1 MSQALDAVEVSGEV
15 TVAYRVV
22 STDGHPVTGEL
33 TFVVAPPS
41 SEPAADPTERPERRA
56 VDRRRRERRRVG
68 GTLRHRRGLVRD
80 RGFLGHPRLALP
92 AGWFPGPRGGWV
104 AVAGARAGEPVTP
117 DTAAETT
124 RATRADGAS
133 GRGLTGA
140 RLALLVLVP
149 ALVAGGV
156 LLALAGGVPE
166 ATPVGLP
173 DPGRVTT
180 LGLPLAGLL
189 DQLLAV
195 LVVGSLLVPLLTMR
209 RPDEEVRG
217 RAFRALWAVRR
228 LALAWVVVTAAV
240 IVLTVSDQF
249 AVPVWQLTPDL
260 VGQVVGQSDLGLA
273 LFVQLLLVTT
283 VAVASRWALKPR
295 EVGAVL
301 GLALAAV
308 VPAVLTGHAAS
319 SGSHDTAVVSMLVH
333 VWGVVIWMGGVVA
346 LAWHLG
352 ADEDRRALAA
362 RRFSPLAAWCFAL
375 VGLSGALNAAVRL
388 GSWSALVTTGYGAG
402 VVAKVLV
409 LVAVGLVAARLRSGV
424 RTPSSGRAS
433 SGVTGRGVLA
443 RLLALEVAVLAAAI
457 GLGVALSRT
466 PTPVGEPYTSAAESL
481 LGGPLPPAPTLGRL
495 LWSFTPSGVG
505 LVVVGLGAALY
516 LRGLLRLRH
525 RGDRWPVGRTVAW
538 FAGLATVGYVTIGG
552 LGVYSHVAFSAHM
565 TAHMA
570 LSMLAPILLVVG
582 APITLALRALPGPDV
597 PGGTGPR
604 QMLAALL
611 RSRFVAFWAHPLVAS
626 LLFVVSLYGVYFS
639 GLFGALMMNHLG
651 HALMEVHFLLTGYLF
666 FEVLIGD
673 APIPRRLPHLARL
686 GLLIVVMPFHAF
698 FSIAMMNTE
707 PPVGGEF
714 YALLDRPWAA
724 DLSADQ
730 YLGGSI
736 AWGLGEVPIVMV
748 VIIVLFQWFR
758 QDRTRAARSDARADR
773 DDDAELR
780 AYNERLAAIAG
791 RDTDQGPTRT

>member
-1 MSQALDAVEVSGEV
+1 MD
-15 TVAYRVV
+15 
-22 STDGHPVTGEL
+22 
-33 TFVVAPPS
+33 
-41 SEPAADPTERPERRA
+41 
-56 VDRRRRERRRVG
+56 
-68 GTLRHRRGLVRD
+68 
-80 RGFLGHPRLALP
+80 
-92 AGWFPGPRGGWV
+92 
-104 AVAGARAGEPVTP
+104 GARAGEPVTP
-117 DTAAETT
+117 RTATEPAPDT
-124 RATRADGAS
+124 RAAPA
-133 GRGLTGA
+133 RGLTGP
-140 RLALLVLVP
+140 RLALLVLLP

-166 ATPVGLP
+166 AAPVGLP

-228 LALAWVVVTAAV
+228 LALAWVVVTVAV

-249 AVPVWQLTPDL
+249 AVPVWQLNPDL
-260 VGQVVGQSDLGLA
+260 VGQVIGQSDLGLA

-301 GLALAAV
+301 GLALAAI

-352 ADEDRRALAA
+352 SDDERRALAA

-424 RTPSSGRAS
+424 RTTAPSAATTSTGATGATAS
-433 SGVTGRGVLA
+433 AGSTGATGRGVLA
-443 RLLALEVAVLAAAI
+443 RLLALEVAVLSAAI

-516 LRGLLRLRH
+516 LRGLLRLRQ

-582 APITLALRALPGPDV
+582 APVTLALRALPGPDV
-597 PGGTGPR
+597 PGGVGPR

-714 YALLDRPWAA
+714 YALLDRPWAS

-748 VIIVLFQWFR
+748 VIVVLFQWFR
-758 QDRTRAARSDARADR
+758 QDRTRAARADARADR

-791 RDTDQGPTRT
+791 RDAGVTGPRQQPADPAARPD

>member
-1 MSQALDAVEVSGEV
+1 M
-15 TVAYRVV
+15 T
-22 STDGHPVTGEL
+22 
-33 TFVVAPPS
+33 PPTTT
-41 SEPAADPTERPERRA
+41 EPAANT
-56 VDRRRRERRRVG
+56 
-68 GTLRHRRGLVRD
+68 RD
-80 RGFLGHPRLALP
+80 TP
-92 AGWFPGPRGGWV
+92 A
-104 AVAGARAGEPVTP
+104 
-117 DTAAETT
+117 
-124 RATRADGAS
+124 
-133 GRGLTGA
+133 RGLTGS
-140 RLALLVLVP
+140 RLALLVLLP

-156 LLALAGGVPE
+156 LLALAGGVP
-166 ATPVGLP
+166 AAAPVGLP

-217 RAFRALWAVRR
+217 RAFKALWTVRR

-260 VGQVVGQSDLGLA
+260 VGQVIGQSDLGLA

-283 VAVASRWALKPR
+283 VAVASRWALKAR

-352 ADEDRRALAA
+352 SDDERRALAA

-424 RTPSSGRAS
+424 RAS
-433 SGVTGRGVLA
+433 SEATGRGVLA
-443 RLLALEVAVLAAAI
+443 RLLALEVAVLSAAI

-516 LRGLLRLRH
+516 LRGLLRLRQ

-582 APITLALRALPGPDV
+582 APVTLALRALPGPDV
-597 PGGTGPR
+597 PGGVGPR

-714 YALLDRPWAA
+714 YALLDRPWAS

-748 VIIVLFQWFR
+748 VIVVLFQWFR
-758 QDRTRAARSDARADR
+758 QDRTRAARADARADR

-791 RDTDQGPTRT
+791 RDAGDAGPRGQRAEPAERPD

>member
-1 MSQALDAVEVSGEV
+1 MTPPTA
-15 TVAYRVV
+15 
-22 STDGHPVTGEL
+22 TD
-33 TFVVAPPS
+33 PS
-41 SEPAADPTERPERRA
+41 
-56 VDRRRRERRRVG
+56 
-68 GTLRHRRGLVRD
+68 
-80 RGFLGHPRLALP
+80 
-92 AGWFPGPRGGWV
+92 
-104 AVAGARAGEPVTP
+104 P
-117 DTAAETT
+117 DT
-124 RATRADGAS
+124 RATS
-133 GRGLTGA
+133 GRGLTGT
-140 RLALLVLVP
+140 RLALLVLGP
-149 ALVAGGV
+149 ALVAGGL

-189 DQLLAV
+189 DQVLAV

-217 RAFRALWAVRR
+217 RAFHALWAVRR

-240 IVLTVSDQF
+240 ILLTVSDQF
-249 AVPVWQLTPDL
+249 AVPVWQLSPDL

-273 LFVQLLLVTT
+273 LLAQLLLVTT
-283 VAVASRWALKPR
+283 VAVASRWALKAR

-333 VWGVVIWMGGVVA
+333 VWGVVVWMGGVVA

-388 GSWSALVTTGYGAG
+388 GSWPALLTTGYGAG
-402 VVAKVLV
+402 VVAKVVV
-409 LVAVGLVAARLRSGV
+409 LVAVGLVAVRLRSGV
-424 RTPSSGRAS
+424 RASSPSSRGTGP
-433 SGVTGRGVLA
+433 GVVA
-443 RLLALEVAVLAAAI
+443 RLLALEVAVLSAAI

-495 LWSFTPSGVG
+495 LWSSTPSGVG

-516 LRGLLRLRH
+516 LRGLLRLRQ

-538 FAGLATVGYVTIGG
+538 FAGLGIVGYVTIGG

-570 LSMLAPILLVVG
+570 LSMLAPIMLVVG
-582 APITLALRALPGPDV
+582 APVTLALRALPGPDV
-597 PGGTGPR
+597 PGGIGPR

-611 RSRFVAFWAHPLVAS
+611 RSRFVAFWAHPVVAS

-639 GLFGALMMNHLG
+639 GLFAALMMNHLG

-673 APIPRRLPHLARL
+673 APVPRRLPHLARL

-698 FSIAMMNTE
+698 FSIAMMSTE

-714 YALLDRPWAA
+714 YALLDRPWAS

-748 VIIVLFQWFR
+748 VLIVLFQWFR

-791 RDTDQGPTRT
+791 RDAGPQGGRPE

>member
-1 MSQALDAVEVSGEV
+1 M
-15 TVAYRVV
+15 T
-22 STDGHPVTGEL
+22 
-33 TFVVAPPS
+33 PPTTAG
-41 SEPAADPTERPERRA
+41 PTPDDRADTRPESA
-56 VDRRRRERRRVG
+56 S
-68 GTLRHRRGLVRD
+68 RRGL
-80 RGFLGHPRLALP
+80 
-92 AGWFPGPRGGWV
+92 
-104 AVAGARAGEPVTP
+104 
-117 DTAAETT
+117 
-124 RATRADGAS
+124 S
-133 GRGLTGA
+133 GT
-140 RLALLVLVP
+140 RLALLLLLP

-156 LLALAGGVPE
+156 LLTLAGGVPE

-180 LGLPLAGLL
+180 LGLPVAGLL

-217 RAFRALWAVRR
+217 RAFRALWTVRR

-249 AVPVWQLTPDL
+249 AVPVWRLTPDL
-260 VGQVVGQSDLGLA
+260 VGQVLGQSDQGLA
-273 LFVQLLLVTT
+273 LFVQLVLVTA

-301 GLALAAV
+301 ALALAAV

-388 GSWSALVTTGYGAG
+388 GSWPALVTTGYGAG

-424 RTPSSGRAS
+424 RAS
-433 SGVTGRGVLA
+433 SGATGRGVLA
-443 RLLALEVAVLAAAI
+443 RLLALEVAVLAAAT

-505 LVVVGLGAALY
+505 LLVVGLGAALY
-516 LRGLLRLRH
+516 LRGLLRLRQ

-582 APITLALRALPGPDV
+582 APVTLALRALPGPDV
-597 PGGTGPR
+597 PGGVGPR

-698 FSIAMMNTE
+698 FSIAMMSTE

-714 YALLDRPWAA
+714 YALLDRPWAS

-748 VIIVLFQWFR
+748 VAVVLFQWFR

-791 RDTDQGPTRT
+791 RDTSRTRAG